1 MDLDGDY
8 PRGIR
13 IPRFVFRAFKRKTLL
28 RAWRSYLATI
38 RVALMPD
45 RSPMY
50 IDTSVPRSVLPSAK
64 TSIDVPRMP
73 LFLSFKEL
81 CNYVKSRIRKI
92 SRELSTFLN
101 ETIYDT

>member
-8 PRGIR
+8 PHGIR

-73 LFLSFKEL
+73 LFSLL
-81 CNYVKSRIRKI
+81 
-92 SRELSTFLN
+92 
-101 ETIYDT
+101 